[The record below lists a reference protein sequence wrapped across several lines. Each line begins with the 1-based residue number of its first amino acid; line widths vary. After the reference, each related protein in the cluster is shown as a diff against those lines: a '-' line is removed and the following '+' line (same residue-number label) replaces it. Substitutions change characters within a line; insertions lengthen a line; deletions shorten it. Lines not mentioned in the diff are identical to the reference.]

1 MSIDVFYTALSGIAL
16 PLLRRLA
23 APFARFRERRAVI
36 SLLSTMTDRE
46 LSDIGLSRAEILA
59 VFDREATQA
68 PDIRS
73 PAADDAEEQVLADLG
88 LSRRFPFSAA
98 GH

>member
-1 MSIDVFYTALSGIAL
+1 MTSQ
-16 PLLRRLA
+16 
-23 APFARFRERRAVI
+23 
-36 SLLSTMTDRE
+36 LSTMTDRE
-46 LSDIGLSRAEILA
+46 LSDIGLSRAEIYA

-73 PAADDAEEQVLADLG
+73 PAAADVEEQVLADLG

-98 GH
+98 SH